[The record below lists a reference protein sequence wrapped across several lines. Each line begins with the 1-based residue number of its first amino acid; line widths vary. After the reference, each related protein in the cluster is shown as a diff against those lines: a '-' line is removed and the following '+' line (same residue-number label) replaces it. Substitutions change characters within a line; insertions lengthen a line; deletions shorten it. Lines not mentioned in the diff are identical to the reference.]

1 VLAVVLVQMEIILF
15 FLLLPQLVVVEV
27 LVILEQLR
35 AMVALVALVLTQK
48 ELLEQEL
55 HLQFKVTMVA

>member
-1 VLAVVLVQMEIILF
+1 VLAVVLAQMAMILF

-35 AMVALVALVLTQK
+35 GMVVLVVLALTQK
-48 ELLEQEL
+48 ERLEQEL